1 MQKGSVNKVVFVGH
15 LGGDPETRFTPS
27 GAAVANFNIA
37 TNESW
42 RDSNGE
48 LQDKTEWHRCVM
60 FGKTAELA
68 GELLKKGQL
77 VYLEGKLQTRNW
89 EDKDGV
95 KRYTTEVV
103 ARDMQILDSREDYD
117 GAGGG
122 GGSNQQGEQGQAPG
136 GAPDFQ
142 QEDRSQAP
150 SQSSSPQIQS
160 TDARPKNRPSS
171 QMKIG

>member
-1 MQKGSVNKVVFVGH
+1 MQKGSVNKVVLVGH

-42 RDSNGE
+42 KDANGE

-60 FGKTAELA
+60 FGKSAELA

-77 VYLEGKLQTRNW
+77 VYMEGKLQTRNW
-89 EDKDGV
+89 EDKDGI

-103 ARDMQILDSREDYD
+103 CDMFTMLGRKMD
-117 GAGGG
+117 
-122 GGSNQQGEQGQAPG
+122 
-136 GAPDFQ
+136 
-142 QEDRSQAP
+142 
-150 SQSSSPQIQS
+150 
-160 TDARPKNRPSS
+160 TDSS
-171 QMKIG
+171 QQVAPTSNIDEEDDLPF

>member
-1 MQKGSVNKVVFVGH
+1 MQKGSGNKVVLVGH

-42 RDSNGE
+42 KDANGE

-77 VYLEGKLQTRNW
+77 VYMEGKLQTRNW
-89 EDKDGV
+89 EDKDGI

-103 ARDMQILDSREDYD
+103 CDMFTMLGRKMDTDNSQQAAPTSNSDEEDD
-117 GAGGG
+117 L
-122 GGSNQQGEQGQAPG
+122 P
-136 GAPDFQ
+136 F
-142 QEDRSQAP
+142 
-150 SQSSSPQIQS
+150 
-160 TDARPKNRPSS
+160 
-171 QMKIG
+171 

>member
-1 MQKGSVNKVVFVGH
+1 MQKGSVNKVVLVGH

-27 GAAVANFNIA
+27 WTAVANFNIA

-42 RDSNGE
+42 KDANGE

-77 VYLEGKLQTRNW
+77 VYMEGKLQTRNW
-89 EDKDGV
+89 EDKDGI

-103 ARDMQILDSREDYD
+103 CDMFTMLGRKMDAENSQQAAPTSNSDEEDD
-117 GAGGG
+117 L
-122 GGSNQQGEQGQAPG
+122 P
-136 GAPDFQ
+136 F
-142 QEDRSQAP
+142 
-150 SQSSSPQIQS
+150 
-160 TDARPKNRPSS
+160 
-171 QMKIG
+171 